1 MEKSSKNIDMITRNI
16 VRSGGLHQPSAN
28 FMENVMGA
36 ISKEESRRVSYT
48 PLIPKRVWIILCV
61 GIVALFTYL
70 IFIADADY
78 VLWGNL
84 MLFERISTID
94 LSLPELNLSKEM
106 IYGIGFLGLFL
117 LQIPFLKR
125 QLDRVEH

>member
-1 MEKSSKNIDMITRNI
+1 
-16 VRSGGLHQPSAN
+16 
-28 FMENVMGA
+28 MENVMGA
-36 ISKEESRRVSYT
+36 ITKEEPGSVSYT
-48 PLIPKRVWIILCV
+48 PLIPKRAWIILSI
-61 GIVALFTYL
+61 GIVALFLYL
-70 IFIADADY
+70 IFIADPDY

-84 MLFERISTID
+84 LLFEWIPTID